1 MGDNEKNKRPLSGAD
16 DLFFIFKRVPLSS
29 AVNVWVEGPR
39 QAVSMNLLRVSI
51 ASFIFRSHLHNLLLG
66 PLSMLDHAGAVCHSQ
81 SFCFAFLLRSLTVAF
96 HVGSVLCKVH

>member
-1 MGDNEKNKRPLSGAD
+1 MGDNEKNKKPLSGAD

-51 ASFIFRSHLHNLLLG
+51 ALFIFRSHLHNLLLG